1 MDYIETQPERTDLPL
16 VVVPT
21 MFEAMYRPLASS
33 LRILHDV
40 ARVRMYKDFNID
52 ADTIVERCAQADTV
66 MVIGFHVNGPLL
78 EKLADHVRCF
88 VFGGTGVSNFI
99 DLKRTRELG
108 IRVCN
113 TVHYGDE
120 TVAEYTFAL
129 ILELARGVGAMDRG
143 IRAGNWSGR
152 EGFALK
158 DKTLGII
165 GFGGIGQSVA
175 RIADG
180 FGMRTMV
187 WNSHVNAA
195 TARSLGTIRVDTIAE
210 LMAHS
215 DIVSLH
221 LPLNEETDRV
231 ITADDLEKLR
241 PGSLLINTARA
252 ELIEDG
258 ALVSRLGRGD
268 IRAALDV
275 FDKEPLPADDP
286 LRSVP
291 GVILTPHVAWR
302 ADDAYHDMSRQ
313 VARSILA
320 FYNGER
326 FNVVE

>member
-1 MDYIETQPERTDLPL
+1 MDYIETQSERTDLPL
-16 VVVPT
+16 VVIPT
-21 MFEAMYRPLASS
+21 MFEAMYQPLASS
-33 LRILHDV
+33 LKMLHNV
-40 ARVRMYKDFNID
+40 ARVRLYRDFNID
-52 ADTIVERCAQADTV
+52 DDVIIERCREADTV
-66 MVIGFHVNGPLL
+66 MVIGFHVTGRLL
-78 EKLADHVRCF
+78 DQLADHVRCF
-88 VFGGTGVSNFI
+88 VFGGTGVTNFI

-129 ILELARGVGAMDRG
+129 IFELARGAGAMDRD
-143 IRAGNWSGR
+143 IRAGGWAGR

-158 DKTLGII
+158 DKTLGLI
-165 GFGGIGQSVA
+165 GFGGIGQTAA

-180 FGMRTMV
+180 FGMHTLV

-195 TARSLGTIRVDTIAE
+195 TARSLGATRINTIAE
-210 LMAHS
+210 LMGHS

-221 LPLNEETDRV
+221 LPLNAETSRI
-231 ITADDLEKLR
+231 ITAADLEHLK
-241 PGSLLINTARA
+241 PGSLFINTARA
-252 ELIEDG
+252 ELIESG
-258 ALVSRLGRGD
+258 ALVNRLKRGD
-268 IRAALDV
+268 IKAALDV

-291 GVILTPHVAWR
+291 DVILTPHVAWR
-302 ADDAYHDMSRQ
+302 ADDAYTDMSRQ